1 MSSNQV
7 ISGELRHWILEQTKA
22 GHSRENVL
30 AAMRSSGW
38 DEAVAQ
44 QALEETLKQ
53 DPPQQGAS
61 TGPSLDASEARRVPE
76 PALDNAPPT
85 LWAGDREV
93 KILLTLKHPR
103 IVVFGGLLS
112 DEECDQMVALSTAR
126 LARSETVATSSDG
139 SEVNAARTSDG
150 MFFERGENELI
161 KRVES
166 RIATLLDWPL
176 DHGEGLQVLRYRPG
190 AEYLPHYD
198 YFDPTHASTPSILKR
213 GGQRVA
219 TLVTYLN
226 TPAAGGATIF
236 PDIRLD
242 VSPIKGNAVFFSYDR
257 PHPMTLSLHGGAPVR
272 EGEKWVATK
281 WLREGVFV

>member
-1 MSSNQV
+1 MSVNQV
-7 ISGELRHWILEQTKA
+7 ITAELRRWILEQTQA
-22 GHSRENVL
+22 GHTQDQVL
-30 AAMRSSGW
+30 GAMLTSGW
-38 DEAVAQ
+38 NDAIARQALDETLRQ
-44 QALEETLKQ
+44 QAS
-53 DPPQQGAS
+53 PQALAKDAGDGLP
-61 TGPSLDASEARRVPE
+61 TPSKVPE
-76 PALDNAPPT
+76 PALENSPPT
-85 LWAGDREV
+85 LWAGDRHV
-93 KILLTLKHPR
+93 NILLTLKHPR

-112 DEECDQMVALSTAR
+112 DEECDQIVALSTAR

-150 MFFERGENELI
+150 MFFERGETELI
-161 KRVES
+161 KRVEA
-166 RIATLLDWPL
+166 RLAHLLGWPVEN
-176 DHGEGLQVLRYRPG
+176 GEGLQVLRYRPG

-198 YFDPTHASTPSILKR
+198 YFDPTHASTPAILKR

-219 TLVTYLN
+219 SLVMYLN
-226 TPAAGGATIF
+226 TPQAGGATIF

-257 PHPMTLSLHGGAPVR
+257 PHPMTLSLHGGAPVG